1 MYTIGQ
7 IAKMMN
13 LSVPTLRYYDDEGI
27 LINIKRDNAGN
38 RIFDD
43 SDIEAL
49 KIINCLKKSGLKI
62 KEIKEFMDL
71 CRQGNSSLQKR
82 YDFFLNQEQK
92 VLDEIQNLEI
102 CLALIK
108 YKEWYYQTALLHN
121 DEGYVK
127 NLDKDTL
134 PKEIKEY
141 LNKSKIKEKNN

>member
-43 SDIEAL
+43 SDVEAL
-49 KIINCLKKSGLKI
+49 KIINCLKQSGLK
-62 KEIKEFMDL
+62 IKEFMDL

-82 YDFFLNQEQK
+82 YDFFLSQEQK
-92 VLDEIQNLEI
+92 VLDEIQSLER

-127 NLDKDTL
+127 NLDKDNI

-141 LNKSKIKEKNN
+141 LNKSKIKEKTN

>member
-49 KIINCLKKSGLKI
+49 KIINCLKQSGLKI

-71 CRQGNSSLQKR
+71 CRQGNSSLKKR
-82 YDFFLNQEQK
+82 YEFFLSQEQK
-92 VLDEIQNLEI
+92 VLDEIQSLER

-121 DEGYVK
+121 DESYVK
-127 NLDKDTL
+127 NLDKNNL
-134 PKEIKEY
+134 PKEIQEY

>member
-43 SDIEAL
+43 SDVEAL
-49 KIINCLKKSGLKI
+49 KIINCLKQSGLKI

-71 CRQGNSSLQKR
+71 CRQGNSSLKKKIWILFKPR
-82 YDFFLNQEQK
+82 TKGFRRNSKPWKMSSLN
-92 VLDEIQNLEI
+92 
-102 CLALIK
+102 
-108 YKEWYYQTALLHN
+108 
-121 DEGYVK
+121 
-127 NLDKDTL
+127 
-134 PKEIKEY
+134 
-141 LNKSKIKEKNN
+141 